1 MVKIAV
7 INSHPIQYFAP
18 LYKELNNSHGI
29 EITSLYLSDLNL
41 KPSIDPGFKR
51 EITWDVDMLEGY
63 NYKFI
68 GKYKKN
74 KPNGFLSLIA
84 PEIWTEIRSSDYDVI
99 WLHGYNFAAYLV
111 AFLAAKSKGIKI
123 FFRGESHLELTRGWL
138 NSIIHETFCKIFF
151 RYIDAFLAIGTA
163 NKEYYK
169 SFGIDESNIFL
180 VPYTI
185 DNSRFTINKDLMSHE
200 LDKLRADIGLSNN
213 PTIIFASKF
222 MARKRPQDLLEAARI
237 LQKEGLGFN
246 ILFVGSGDL
255 EKILHDL
262 VAKYNLKNIFFKGFV
277 NQTSLPLI
285 YAASDIF
292 VLPSID
298 EPWGLVIN
306 EVMSCGLPI
315 IIAKGIGAANDLV
328 REGENGF
335 TFEPL
340 NPIDLSSKLKAMLE
354 DSSLRA
360 KMSKNSVNIIN
371 SWTYKECVMGV
382 KKACKNIELC

>member
-1 MVKIAV
+1 MIKIAV

-18 LYKELNNSHGI
+18 LYKELNNGHGM
-29 EITSLYLSDLNL
+29 EVTALYLSDLNL
-41 KPSIDPGFKR
+41 KPSTDPGFKR
-51 EITWDVDMLEGY
+51 EIKWDVNMLEGY

-68 GKYKKN
+68 GKYRSN
-74 KPNGFLSLIA
+74 KPSGFWSLVV
-84 PEIWTEIRSSDYDVI
+84 PELWTEIRSSDYDAI
-99 WLHGYNFAAYLV
+99 WLHGYNFAAYFV
-111 AFLAAKSKGIKI
+111 AFFAAKSKGIKI
-123 FFRGESHLELTRGWL
+123 FFRGESHLELIRGWL
-138 NSIIHETFCKIFF
+138 NSMIHKTFCKIFF
-151 RYIDAFLAIGTA
+151 RYIDVFLAIGTA
-163 NKEYYK
+163 NKNYYK

-200 LDKLRADIGLSNN
+200 LDKLKVDIGLSNN

-237 LQKEGLGFN
+237 LQKEGIGFN

-255 EKILHDL
+255 EDTLHDL
-262 VAKYNLKNIFFKGFV
+262 VKEYNLQNIFFQGFV

-292 VLPSID
+292 VLPSIN

-315 IIAKGIGAANDLV
+315 IIAKGIGAADDLV

-340 NPIDLSSKLKAMLE
+340 NSMDLSSKLKTMLE
-354 DSSLRA
+354 DASLRA
-360 KMSKNSVNIIN
+360 KMSKNSVDIIN
-371 SWTYKECVMGV
+371 LWTYSQCVMGI
-382 KKACKNIELC
+382 KKACNNIGLS